1 MIKEAKEGLYNDL
14 KYTFILR
21 QASKNE
27 QAKKKKKKN
36 GGGGGSKTLYSI
48 QVVFLVITSPF
59 LTDDP

>member
-27 QAKKKKKKN
+27 QAKKKKKRS
-36 GGGGGSKTLYSI
+36 GRGI
-48 QVVFLVITSPF
+48 QDTIYHTVVFLVITSPF

>member
-27 QAKKKKKKN
+27 QAKKKKKTV
-36 GGGGGSKTLYSI
+36 GEG
-48 QVVFLVITSPF
+48 
-59 LTDDP
+59 DPRHYIAYKLFSW

>member
-48 QVVFLVITSPF
+48 QLFSW
-59 LTDDP
+59 